1 MAKIILVIVWLVG
14 VVSFFV
20 PLPGPLNSIFY
31 WLIVF
36 LVVAHV
42 IECGVFF
49 KRVMSA
55 EGNKAL
61 HFIQL
66 FLFGV
71 VHANTLPK

>member
-1 MAKIILVIVWLVG
+1 MTKIILVIVWAVG
-14 VVSFFV
+14 IASFFV

-36 LVVAHV
+36 LVVAHT
-42 IECGVFF
+42 IECAVFF

-55 EGNKAL
+55 EGNKFV
-61 HFIQL
+61 HFIQV